1 MPGEILEE
9 DKMEKNPDF
18 QIAQWKF
25 QLETSAGKNDAIT
38 MTSLLEAI
46 KTNGKI

>member
-25 QLETSAGKNDAIT
+25 HLETPESKNDSTIT
-38 MTSLLEAI
+38 KALFEAI
-46 KTNGKI
+46 KTNG